1 MKKTIK
7 VILIL
12 CALFAGKVALAA
24 QVDTVETYSLAM
36 HKNIRA
42 IIIKP
47 DNYKQLTTLPTVYLL
62 HGHGSN
68 NSAWLRN
75 APVIKELADQ
85 YQLLLVCPDG
95 NISSWYVDSPIDSN
109 WRYETYVGLELV
121 KWVDEHYKTI
131 KNSGGRAITGFSMG
145 GHGSLYLAFK
155 HQDIFGAA
163 GSTSGGVDI
172 RPFSN
177 SWKIA
182 DVLGTYK
189 DHPNNWE
196 NNTVINM
203 TGLLI
208 PGKLALI
215 IDCGTEDFFYKVNL
229 NFHNIL
235 LENKIP
241 HDFITRPGAHNWAYW
256 SNSIIYQ
263 LAFFNEY
270 FRSKNK
276 S

>member
-1 MKKTIK
+1 MY
-7 VILIL
+7 
-12 CALFAGKVALAA
+12 ALFAGKAAIAA

-36 HKNIRA
+36 HKNIKA
-42 IIIKP
+42 VIIKP
-47 DNYKQLTTLPTVYLL
+47 DNYQQLTSLPTVYLL

-75 APVIKELADQ
+75 APVIRELADR

-95 NISSWYVDSPIDSN
+95 NISSWYVDSPVDSN
-109 WRYETYVGLELV
+109 WRYETYVGSELV
-121 KWVDEHYKTI
+121 KWVDDHYKTVRDR
-131 KNSGGRAITGFSMG
+131 GGRAITGFSMG
-145 GHGSLYLAFK
+145 GHGALYLAFK
-155 HQDIFGAA
+155 HQDTFGAA

-172 RPFSN
+172 RPFPN

-182 DVLGTYK
+182 NVLGTYA
-189 DHPNNWE
+189 DHPENWE

-203 TGLLI
+203 TGLLV
-208 PGKLALI
+208 PGKLDLI
-215 IDCGTEDFFYKVNL
+215 IDCGTDDFFYKVNM

-235 LENKIP
+235 LEKKIP
-241 HDFITRPGAHNWAYW
+241 HDFIVRPGTHNWAYW
-256 SNSIIYQ
+256 SNSIIFQ

-276 S
+276 LQKQ